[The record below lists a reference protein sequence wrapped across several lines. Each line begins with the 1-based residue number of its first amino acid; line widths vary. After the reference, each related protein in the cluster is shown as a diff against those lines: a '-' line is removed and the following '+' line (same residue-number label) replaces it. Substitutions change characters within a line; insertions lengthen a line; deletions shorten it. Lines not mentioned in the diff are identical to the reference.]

1 MVKKREAAPQIKV
14 IAVRDFLVQ
23 LLLLFPTL
31 NLLFSQFSEV
41 GKLDL
46 SIPGWND
53 LYTVMQENIVKNFL
67 ETVSLV

>member
-14 IAVRDFLVQ
+14 IAVRGFHVQ
-23 LLLLFPTL
+23 LLLLPTL

-53 LYTVMQENIVKNFL
+53 LYTVMQENIVNNFL